1 MKEIDLIIRN
11 SKYYV
16 IWTCWVVS
24 TQFGSNMDNPNVGL
38 KIVLKCTVWMY
49 KENVQSESWSWIN
62 IL

>member
-16 IWTCWVVS
+16 IWITYIIEVDL
-24 TQFGSNMDNPNVGL
+24 T
-38 KIVLKCTVWMY
+38 
-49 KENVQSESWSWIN
+49 KENNVVITNLIYN